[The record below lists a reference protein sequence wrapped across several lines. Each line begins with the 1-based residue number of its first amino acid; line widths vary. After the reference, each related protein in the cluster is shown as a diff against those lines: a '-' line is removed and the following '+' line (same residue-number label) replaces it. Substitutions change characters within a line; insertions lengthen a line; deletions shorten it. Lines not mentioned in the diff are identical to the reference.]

1 MPKFG
6 QEYRAGRR
14 MSKYVSYIIVSVFP
28 RGTDC
33 LISLVK
39 LRGFKANSIQYD

>member
-6 QEYRAGRR
+6 QEYRAGRQ
-14 MSKYVSYIIVSVFP
+14 MSKYVSYILVSVFP

-33 LISLVK
+33 LDQSSQAE
-39 LRGFKANSIQYD
+39 GIQS